1 VHGIKDFH
9 YISYSIKKKAQG
21 VKEKSRMKKQDSIN
35 STEFHESSMGLNR
48 GLINIIQK
56 MGRICAPYVI
66 IMVLVT
72 LSYLPTFTGGFIL
85 DDNPLIKKNSYIK
98 EMHSIPSYLTQEDG
112 IVDKRDRGTFHTGYY
127 RPLINLTY
135 NIDYKLWGMNA
146 PGFRTT
152 NLILHLLSCFF
163 LFKLLSLLVNDR
175 NVAMWVSFLFALHPV
190 NTESVSWIIS
200 RNNILVTLFVLS
212 SFYFYII
219 WWEKKSYVAG
229 ILSLISFLGAIFSKE
244 FGLMIM
250 PIFFLYHRFLS
261 QKKRDILLEFTHY
274 VPFIILSIFYF
285 FLRKNV
291 TGAFL
296 TPFDAIGF
304 FQTIYFTPY
313 VLIWNLKLIF
323 VPSGLHFFY
332 VSYPL
337 SFYHWHAITSIG
349 LVLLLV
355 IALWIK
361 RDNKLLLFSGLSF
374 VVLIFPVLNIIP
386 SASTSVTLVAMRWLY
401 LPMAFTCL
409 GVALI
414 IQMVLVR
421 SKMLAT
427 TLLIAVLLYFG
438 VYTHILNK
446 SLWQNENRFFRQEV
460 LGFNNDFFAGDLA
473 EKLLENKD
481 YQEAEKYFK
490 IAIEKYP
497 DKASQFINYSALL
510 LETGRPDVAI
520 SYLNRAQPLTLT
532 YHQRGQWFNN
542 MGMALFRLEKKNE
555 ALRHF
560 KKAVIFAPDEIQFW
574 ANLGSVYGLMGDYE
588 NSAIALKKGLAISL
602 ESIQLRENL
611 AMTYINLKDY
621 EKAVLTLE
629 EIPAH
634 KRENN
639 KSVLRLLRLAHEKL
653 LIKQH

>member
-1 VHGIKDFH
+1 
-9 YISYSIKKKAQG
+9 
-21 VKEKSRMKKQDSIN
+21 MKRQDSIN
-35 STEFHESSMGLNR
+35 TTGFQESSIGLQR
-48 GLINIIQK
+48 GPVNIIQK
-56 MGRICAPYVI
+56 MGPICAPYMI
-66 IMVLVT
+66 IIVLVT
-72 LSYLPTFTGGFIL
+72 LAYLPTFWGGFIL

-112 IVDKRDRGTFHTGYY
+112 IVDKKDRGTFHTGYY

-135 NIDYKLWGMNA
+135 TIDYKLWGMRA

-175 NVAMWVSFLFALHPV
+175 GVAMWVSFLFALHPV

-200 RNNILVTLFVLS
+200 RNNILVTLFILS

-229 ILSLISFLGAIFSKE
+229 ILSLISFLGAILSKE

-261 QKKRDILLEFTHY
+261 KKRRDILTEFTHY
-274 VPFIILSIFYF
+274 VPFILLSIFYF
-285 FLRKNV
+285 LLRKNV

-296 TPFDAIGF
+296 TPFDAVGF
-304 FQTIYFTPY
+304 LQKIYFTPY

-323 VPSGLHFFY
+323 APFGLHFFY
-332 VSYPL
+332 VSYP
-337 SFYHWHAITSIG
+337 SSMYHWQAISSIG
-349 LVLLLV
+349 LSLLLV
-355 IALWIK
+355 IGLWIR
-361 RDNKLLLFSGLSF
+361 RDHRLLLFSGLSF

-401 LPMAFTCL
+401 LPMAFLCL

-414 IQMVLVR
+414 TQTVLVR

-427 TLLIAVLLYFG
+427 SLMIAALLYFG

-446 SLWQNENRFFRQEV
+446 NLWHNENRFFRQEV

-473 EKLLENKD
+473 ENLLENKN
-481 YQEAEKYFK
+481 YQEAERYFK
-490 IAIEKYP
+490 IAIAKYP

-520 SYLNRAQPLTLT
+520 SYLERAQRLTLT

-542 MGMALFRLEKKNE
+542 MGMALFRLGKENE

-560 KKAVIFAPDEIQFW
+560 KKAVIFAPEEIRFW

-588 NSAIALKKGLAISL
+588 NSAIALQRGLALSL
-602 ESIQLRENL
+602 ESMQLRENL
-611 AMTYINLKDY
+611 ARTYINLKDY
-621 EKAVLTLE
+621 KKAVLTLE

-639 KSVLRLLRLAHEKL
+639 ESVLRLLRLAKEKMHG
-653 LIKQH
+653 IQQRD

>member
-1 VHGIKDFH
+1 MVI
-9 YISYSIKKKAQG
+9 YSIK
-21 VKEKSRMKKQDSIN
+21 KKQDSIN
-35 STEFHESSMGLNR
+35 NSGSRDSFIGLNI
-48 GLINIIQK
+48 GLINIIYK
-56 MGRICAPYVI
+56 LGRTYGPYVI
-66 IMVLVT
+66 ITVLVT

-98 EMHSIPSYLTQEDG
+98 ETHSISSYLTQEDG
-112 IVDKRDRGTFHTGYY
+112 IVDTKDRGTFHTGYY

-135 NIDYKLWGMNA
+135 HIDYKLWGMSA

-175 NVAMWVSFLFALHPV
+175 KVAMWVSFLFALHPV

-200 RNNILVTLFVLS
+200 RNNILVTLFILS

-244 FGLMIM
+244 FGLMAL

-274 VPFIILSIFYF
+274 VPFIMLLIFYF

-296 TPFDAIGF
+296 TPFDAIDF
-304 FQTIYFTPY
+304 LQKIYFTPY

-332 VSYPL
+332 VSYPI
-337 SFYHWHAITSIG
+337 SFYHWHAISSIG
-349 LVLLLV
+349 LSLLLV

-374 VVLIFPVLNIIP
+374 VVFIFPVLNIIP
-386 SASTSVTLVAMRWLY
+386 SASTSVTLIAMRWLY
-401 LPMAFTCL
+401 LPMAFICL
-409 GVALI
+409 GVAMI
-414 IQMVLVR
+414 IQKVLIR
-421 SKMLAT
+421 SQVLAVS
-427 TLLIAVLLYFG
+427 LLIAVLLYCG
-438 VYTHILNK
+438 MYTHILNK
-446 SLWQNENRFFRQEV
+446 GLWQNENLFFRQEV

-473 EKLLENKD
+473 EKLLEDKD

-497 DKASQFINYSALL
+497 DEASQFINYSALL
-510 LETGRPDVAI
+510 IETGRPDVAI
-520 SYLNRAQPLTLT
+520 SYLNRAKPLTLI
-532 YHQRGQWFNN
+532 YHQRGEWSNN
-542 MGMALFRLEKKNE
+542 MGMALFRLEKKSE
-555 ALRHF
+555 ALHHF

-574 ANLGSVYGLMGDYE
+574 ANLGNVYGLMGDYE
-588 NSAIALKKGLAISL
+588 NSAIALKRGLAISP
-602 ESIQLRENL
+602 ESIQLKENL
-611 AMTYINLKDY
+611 AMTYINLQDY
-621 EKAVLTLE
+621 KKAVLTLE

-639 KSVLRLLRLAHEKL
+639 QNVLRLLRLAHEKS